1 MSDHSTIFPNFL
13 VFLCMPACLLLQ
25 WSSPVCVC
33 SMALLAEPFSLSKS
47 PSERRIVDVQ
57 DLGSTPFLV
66 DPQTG
71 AVQTNQSYGQYS
83 DGYFQVTLHILK

>member
-1 MSDHSTIFPNFL
+1 MN
-13 VFLCMPACLLLQ
+13 A
-25 WSSPVCVC
+25 
-33 SMALLAEPFSLSKS
+33 SLSAASKK

-83 DGYFQVTLHILK
+83 DGYFQVTPHLKIKIHDLCVNFGEIIALLEKKVF

>member
-1 MSDHSTIFPNFL
+1 MRKN
-13 VFLCMPACLLLQ
+13 M
-25 WSSPVCVC
+25 WSESNKRPQNNLSSFSGI
-33 SMALLAEPFSLSKS
+33 SMHASLSTASKK

-83 DGYFQVTLHILK
+83 DGYFQVTPHI

>member
-1 MSDHSTIFPNFL
+1 
-13 VFLCMPACLLLQ
+13 MPAF
-25 WSSPVCVC
+25 
-33 SMALLAEPFSLSKS
+33 LLAMVLYSTWVLYGIVSGAILFEQSSV
-47 PSERRIVDVQ
+47 RRTFDVQ

-83 DGYFQVTLHILK
+83 DGYFQVTPHFFVTL